1 MFPRA
6 LIIIFLTSFLSG
18 CQQSEPTHPLVQED
32 DVILVDV
39 DGVPITLSMLE
50 HMMEVSEVTEDDEEG
65 MRELLDGLI
74 RRQAIAS
81 RAQREGISERDD
93 VRAQRMLQD
102 IEIQYV
108 NYLQQFQ
115 LDNPVSD
122 EEIRSVY
129 QSQVERAGDRRY
141 KIETIEFPEQ
151 PPALAELEALKAGEL
166 TFQEAIDR
174 ATADGRIARR
184 TDWIDSTQVPPD
196 FASVLAD
203 TGAGDVVETLLPYEG
218 QWLVVR
224 VAEVEAFEPPALDE
238 VREGIRRT
246 LTRQKTEAMI
256 ERTYER
262 AEITPR
268 LPLNDADPD
277 SEPGTG
283 GGS

>member
-65 MRELLDGLI
+65 MRELLAGLI
-74 RRQAIAS
+74 
-81 RAQREGISERDD
+81 
-93 VRAQRMLQD
+93 
-102 IEIQYV
+102 
-108 NYLQQFQ
+108 LQQFQ
-115 LDNPVSD
+115 LDKPVSD

-151 PPALAELEALKAGEL
+151 PPALAELEALKAGQL

-218 QWLVVR
+218 QWLLVR